1 MRRTLSVA
9 ALTIASSLLLS
20 AQAAPKLVVV
30 MVVDQMRADYV
41 DHFGRDWTAGLK
53 RLADGG
59 ARFTEAA
66 YPYMTTETC
75 AGHATISTGAFPHV
89 HGQIGNMWFDR
100 GRGRVI
106 PCTDDQKAATISYGH
121 GDTAHIGP
129 GQLKVPGLA
138 DEMRKQGAHVVTV
151 SLKARSAIM
160 LAGHGGDAVTWV
172 ADSLDT
178 WETSTAFSSTPESH
192 VKAFVSA
199 NPLEA
204 DYGKAWER
212 MLPISRYLGPDAGL
226 GEEAVPGW
234 TTEFPHVLTG
244 AGQSSKPDSAY
255 YDQWEHTPFADEYV
269 ARMAASLADSMKLG
283 AHDHADFLGISFS
296 SPDRVGHTFG
306 PRSQEIQDM
315 YARLDRTIG
324 TLLAELD
331 RRVGTGRYVVALTA
345 DHGVTPIPEQLK
357 AEGHD
362 AGRIDGT
369 ALMNDLENRAR
380 TLLGEGKYVAGIV
393 EHAGAD
399 VYFAPGVYK
408 KMTSQPDLLH
418 QIVTVVEHEPG
429 IQLVFTSEQLKTGAT
444 AADPQLRAASLS
456 YVPERSGDLVIV
468 PKPGW
473 IFSRT
478 GAAHGTATP
487 DDQHVPVI
495 LYGYGIKPGEYK
507 RAASP
512 ADIAPTI
519 AAMVGVTL
527 EKAEGR
533 RLTEAIR

>member
-1 MRRTLSVA
+1 MRRTFSVLALWVA
-9 ALTIASSLLLS
+9 ASLTLS

-41 DHFGRDWTAGLK
+41 DHFRRDWTSGLK
-53 RLADGG
+53 RLVDGG
-59 ARFTEAA
+59 AWFTEAA

-89 HGQIGNMWFDR
+89 HGQIGNTWFDR
-100 GRGRVI
+100 ERGSVI
-106 PCTDDQKAATISYGH
+106 PCTDDQKATTISYGH
-121 GDTAHIGP
+121 DDTAHTGP
-129 GQLKVPGLA
+129 GRLPVPGLA
-138 DEMRKQGAHVVTV
+138 DEMRKKGAHVVTL

-192 VKAFVSA
+192 VKAFISA
-199 NPLEA
+199 NPLDA
-204 DYGKAWER
+204 DYGKVWDR
-212 MLPISRYLGPDAGL
+212 MLPVSQYLGPDAGL
-226 GEEAVPGW
+226 AEEAVQGW

-244 AGQSSKPDSAY
+244 AGESSKPDQAY
-255 YDQWEHTPFADEYV
+255 YDQWEHTPFADEYL
-269 ARMAASLADSMKLG
+269 ARMAASLVESMKLG
-283 AHDHADFLGISFS
+283 SHDRTDFLGVSFS
-296 SPDRVGHTFG
+296 SPDRVGHSFG

-324 TLLAELD
+324 GLLAELD
-331 RRVGTGRYVVALTA
+331 RRVGTGQYVVALTA

-357 AEGHD
+357 AEGRD
-362 AGRIDGT
+362 AGRIDSRT
-369 ALMNDLENRAR
+369 LMNDVENRAT
-380 TLLGEGKYVAGIV
+380 TLLGEGKYVARIV

-408 KMTSQPDLLH
+408 KLTSQPDLLH
-418 QIVTVVEHEPG
+418 QIVTVLEHEPG
-429 IQLVFTSEQLKTGAT
+429 IQRVFTADQLKTGAL
-444 AADPQLRAASLS
+444 AADPQLRAAALS
-456 YVPERSGDLVIV
+456 YVPERSGDLVV
-468 PKPGW
+468 APKLGW
-473 IFSRT
+473 TFSST

-487 DDQHVPVI
+487 DDQRVPVI
-495 LYGYGIKPGEYK
+495 LYGYGIKPGQYK

-512 ADIAPTI
+512 ADIAPTLG
-519 AAMVGVTL
+519 AMVGVAL